1 MSEQSRR
8 PAQNQPQNQPHSQ
21 HQNQQQPHP
30 QTGRSLAP
38 LISAVTAM
46 LDEDTDPAAL
56 NVAVIARRAGVSRPT
71 FYQYFRDV
79 PALVRAAALQRME
92 ATFERVPP
100 VERGDT
106 WTVFAQDT
114 FLTLL
119 TDLAERRRF
128 YLSALALNPTEV
140 ASDFVRYIS
149 HRLLDHSP
157 LGPIIHRRPGPDT
170 ALQRAGFLAAGTVWL
185 VQQWLAS
192 SADPLSKVADM
203 VERLSALLLSS
214 SGATEAEIAAFRA
227 ASPAP
232 STNPT
237 HPGTTPAGTFP
248 EGIA

>member
-1 MSEQSRR
+1 MSDQS
-8 PAQNQPQNQPHSQ
+8 QPQN
-21 HQNQQQPHP
+21 QQPHP

-38 LISAVTAM
+38 LVNAVTAM
-46 LDEDTDPAAL
+46 LDEGTDPATL
-56 NVAVIARRAGVSRPT
+56 NVAVVARRAGVSRPT

-100 VERGDT
+100 VELGDT

-128 YLSALALNPTEV
+128 YLSAITLNPTEV
-140 ASDFVRYIS
+140 AGDFVRYIS

-170 ALQRAGFLAAGTVWL
+170 ATQRAEFLAAGTVWL

-192 SADPLSKVADM
+192 SPDPLTEIEDM
-203 VERLSALLLSS
+203 VGRLSALLLAS
-214 SGATEAEIAAFRA
+214 SGATAAEIAAVRA
-227 ASPAP
+227 A
-232 STNPT
+232 T
-237 HPGTTPAGTFP
+237 P
-248 EGIA
+248 EGTA